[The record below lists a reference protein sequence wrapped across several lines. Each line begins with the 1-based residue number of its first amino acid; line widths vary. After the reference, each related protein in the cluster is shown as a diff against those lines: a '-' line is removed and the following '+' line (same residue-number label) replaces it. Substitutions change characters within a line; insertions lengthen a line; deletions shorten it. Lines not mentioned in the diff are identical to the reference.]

1 LYLSSSRAV
10 VVSFVCPPSSLP
22 SPRARHLALCRPR
35 PASFASLLARWPAG
49 LSPRALSSP
58 FLDLQCAGPRGVNQW
73 NGYLLLTPRAAPV
86 EKTYTK
92 GDSWRERHSY
102 FTLFERGV
110 NDGRERLRASV
121 KAVTRCAVCVR
132 LTARWTFTA
141 HRHGIA
147 EKIGKYGR
155 STGLLLF
162 APLRRGSE
170 GCTNSRLSSRSSGEA
185 RLVGVADADA

>member
-1 LYLSSSRAV
+1 M
-10 VVSFVCPPSSLP
+10 
-22 SPRARHLALCRPR
+22 
-35 PASFASLLARWPAG
+35 
-49 LSPRALSSP
+49 
-58 FLDLQCAGPRGVNQW
+58 
-73 NGYLLLTPRAAPV
+73 
-86 EKTYTK
+86 
-92 GDSWRERHSY
+92 
-102 FTLFERGV
+102 
-110 NDGRERLRASV
+110 DGERLRASV